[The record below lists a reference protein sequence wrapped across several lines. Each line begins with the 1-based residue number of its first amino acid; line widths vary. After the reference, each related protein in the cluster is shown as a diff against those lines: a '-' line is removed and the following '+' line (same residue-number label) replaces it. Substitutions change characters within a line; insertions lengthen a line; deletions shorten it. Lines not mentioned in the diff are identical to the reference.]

1 MVVIKNEFT
10 IGKKYV
16 RLNTFI
22 SIPTPPIRLCHNP
35 GIKILAIHR
44 LELLDSDNFSSIKK
58 RLLFW
63 TENFL

>member
-22 SIPTPPIRLCHNP
+22 SIPTSPIRLCHNP
-35 GIKILAIHR
+35 GIKILAIHKF
-44 LELLDSDNFSSIKK
+44 ELLYSGNFSSIKK
-58 RLLFW
+58 NIIIL
-63 TENFL
+63 N